1 MLSTTLSGNYGFP
14 LCISGISQPL
24 SLSKE
29 MADHDKRRKV
39 MKKKIRRSEG
49 KGESMRHGAEEEMGV
64 ERFHDLL
71 WLQEMGDSED
81 VRDLVALFQDLGSW
95 SFSSHTAKAA

>member
-14 LCISGISQPL
+14 LCISGISQQL

-39 MKKKIRRSEG
+39 MKKKRISEV
-49 KGESMRHGAEEEMGV
+49 KDESMRHGGV
-64 ERFHDLL
+64 ERFHELL
-71 WLQEMGDSED
+71 RPQEMRESED

-95 SFSSHTAKAA
+95 SFASHTAKAA

>member
-14 LCISGISQPL
+14 LCISGISQQL

-29 MADHDKRRKV
+29 MADHDERRKV
-39 MKKKIRRSEG
+39 MKKKRRSEG

-64 ERFHDLL
+64 ERFHELL
-71 WLQEMGDSED
+71 SLQEMRESED
-81 VRDLVALFQDLGSW
+81 VRDLVALFQDLGSL

>member
-1 MLSTTLSGNYGFP
+1 
-14 LCISGISQPL
+14 
-24 SLSKE
+24 
-29 MADHDKRRKV
+29 MADHDKRRKK

-49 KGESMRHGAEEEMGV
+49 ESMNHGAEEEMGV

-71 WLQEMGDSED
+71 WLQEMGESED

-95 SFSSHTAKAA
+95 TFSSHTAKAA

>member
-14 LCISGISQPL
+14 LCISGISQHL

-29 MADHDKRRKV
+29 MADHERRRKLI
-39 MKKKIRRSEG
+39 KKKRRSEG
-49 KGESMRHGAEEEMGV
+49 KGESRRHGGEENGV
-64 ERFHDLL
+64 ERFDDLL
-71 WLQEMGDSED
+71 WLQESRESED
-81 VRDLVALFQDLGSW
+81 VKDLVALFQDLGSW